1 MAAPTFAPHTIL
13 GVHVTQRVKEALEV
27 QRHLT
32 EFGRYIKTRV
42 GLHEIEKSSDAPN
55 GLILL
60 EMVGPN
66 DKILELQNKL
76 NAIAGVE
83 VKSLTF
89 EH

>member
-1 MAAPTFAPHTIL
+1 MADTAFAPHTIL

-27 QRHLT
+27 QKYLT
-32 EFGRYIKTRV
+32 EFGRYIKTRI
-42 GLHEIEKSSDAPN
+42 GLHEIEKGTDAPN

-60 EMVGPN
+60 EMVGPE
-66 DKILELQNKL
+66 DKILELQRRL

-83 VKSLTF
+83 VKSLVF